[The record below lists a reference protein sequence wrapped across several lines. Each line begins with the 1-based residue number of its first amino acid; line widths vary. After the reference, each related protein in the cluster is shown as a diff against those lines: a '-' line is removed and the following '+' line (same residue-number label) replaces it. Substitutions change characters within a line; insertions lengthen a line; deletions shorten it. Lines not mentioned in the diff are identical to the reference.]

1 MIDEHTNHIQSKSIS
16 LPTTLNLERQINP
29 FLRLDQNT
37 VKQTLLDHN
46 PLLGHQRF
54 DIFKALREWKDQF
67 KLTFCYVN
75 GVIFCMTAC
84 LSGKHLRFSVRNHQI
99 VNDVSIEAKKG
110 EIVGIFGPNGAGK
123 TTTFQILSGILPA
136 KSGQIL
142 FKDTDVTRK
151 TLAQRAKLGLY
162 YLPQDNSVFREL
174 TVKDNL
180 IAAIELRK
188 DLNHG
193 QQLNKV
199 DETLETL
206 SLTHVASS
214 KAKTVSGG
222 KEGVEIA
229 RLLVL
234 DPEMVMLTSLLLV

>member
-1 MIDEHTNHIQSKSIS
+1 
-16 LPTTLNLERQINP
+16 
-29 FLRLDQNT
+29 
-37 VKQTLLDHN
+37 
-46 PLLGHQRF
+46 
-54 DIFKALREWKDQF
+54 
-67 KLTFCYVN
+67 
-75 GVIFCMTAC
+75 MTAC

-136 KSGQIL
+136 KTGQIL

-222 KEGVEIA
+222 ERRRVEIA

-234 DPEMVMLTSLLLV
+234 DPEMVMLDEPFAGVDPVAVNNIQEIILNLKAKGVGIVITDHNVRETLTFCDKGYVMHKGSLIAQGSPDKIIACHSVKAIYLGNTFS